1 MIVLNVKQRVGQ
13 VRDYSRKA
21 AVRGEGSAMDGL
33 ENRLPVSVL
42 TGFLGSGKTT
52 LLNRVLRD
60 PAMDETAVIV
70 NEFGEIGLD
79 HALMEKASDDVI
91 LMASGCLCCT
101 VRGELL
107 ETLDNLA
114 YRRDKGEVPPFRRIL
129 VETTGLA
136 DPAPILQGLIYDVG
150 MMEQFRIGPV
160 VTMVDAVHGALTLDQ
175 HREAVKQVAVAD
187 RLVLSKTDLTDAATV
202 EALAARLRQLNPAAP
217 LFRTGQD
224 GVTPEKLFGGAGF
237 ELDDKI
243 SEVRDW
249 IDQEAEAHR
258 DHGHDHHGHD
268 HGHGQ
273 DANDPNRHDDRIRA
287 YCYTFE
293 KPLIFEDTMIWL
305 EQISGR
311 YGENILRIKGLLNV
325 AGRDQPVAVH
335 GVHYLQHPPVTL
347 VKWPDDDRRSR
358 LVFILRDIDRAAIE
372 EGMPITNK

>member
-1 MIVLNVKQRVGQ
+1 
-13 VRDYSRKA
+13 
-21 AVRGEGSAMDGL
+21 MDGL

-52 LLNRVLRD
+52 LLNRMLRD
-60 PAMDETAVIV
+60 PAMDGTAVIV

-91 LMASGCLCCT
+91 LMASGCLCCNM
-101 VRGELL
+101 RGELL

-114 YRRDKGEVPPFRRIL
+114 YRREKGEIPQFRRIL

-150 MMEQFRIGPV
+150 MMELFRIGPV
-160 VTMVDAVHGALTLDQ
+160 VTMVDAVHGVRTLDE

-187 RLVLSKTDLTDAATV
+187 RLILSKIDLAKPDAIT
-202 EALAARLRQLNPAAP
+202 ALTARLKRLNPSAP
-217 LFRTGQD
+217 LFRAGSE
-224 GVTPEKLFGGAGF
+224 GVSPDKLFGGAGF

-249 IDQEAEAHR
+249 IDQEAHAGHA
-258 DHGHDHHGHD
+258 HGHDHDHD
-268 HGHGQ
+268 HTHAQ
-273 DANDPNRHDDRIRA
+273 DAADPNRHDDRIRA
-287 YCYTFE
+287 FCYTFDQ
-293 KPLIFEDTMIWL
+293 PLNFEDTMIWL

-311 YGENILRIKGLLNV
+311 HGENVLRIKGLLNI

-335 GVHYLQHPPVTL
+335 GVHYLQHPPVPL
-347 VKWPDDDRRSR
+347 AKWPDDDRRSR
-358 LVFILRDIDRAAIE
+358 LVFILRDLDRAAIE
-372 EGMPITNK
+372 EGMPK

>member
-1 MIVLNVKQRVGQ
+1 
-13 VRDYSRKA
+13 
-21 AVRGEGSAMDGL
+21 MDGL

-79 HALMEKASDDVI
+79 HALMEKASDDII

-114 YRRDKGEVPPFRRIL
+114 YRRDKGEIPNFRRIL

-160 VTMVDAVHGALTLDQ
+160 VTMVDAVHGARTLDE

-187 RLVLSKTDLTDAATV
+187 RLILSKIDLAKPETV
-202 EALAARLRQLNPAAP
+202 EPLVSRLKLLNPAAP
-217 LFRTGQD
+217 LFRAGRESVSPD
-224 GVTPEKLFGGAGF
+224 KLFGGAGF

-249 IDQEAEAHR
+249 IDREAHAH
-258 DHGHDHHGHD
+258 DHDHAHGHDHHD

-273 DANDPNRHDDRIRA
+273 DANDPNRHDERIRA
-287 YCYTFE
+287 YCYTFD
-293 KPLIFEDTMIWL
+293 KTLNFEDTMIWL

-325 AGRDQPVAVH
+325 EGRDGPVVVH

-347 VKWPDDDRRSR
+347 AKWPDDDRRSR
-358 LVFILRDIDRAAIE
+358 LVFILRDMDRAAIE
-372 EGMPITNK
+372 EGMPK

>member
-1 MIVLNVKQRVGQ
+1 
-13 VRDYSRKA
+13 
-21 AVRGEGSAMDGL
+21 MDGL

-114 YRRDKGEVPPFRRIL
+114 YRRDKGEIPNFRRIL

-150 MMEQFRIGPV
+150 MMELFRIGPV
-160 VTMVDAVHGALTLDQ
+160 VTMVDAVHGTKTLDE

-187 RLVLSKTDLTDAATV
+187 RLVLSKTDLAAPDAV
-202 EALAARLRQLNPAAP
+202 PALIARLKQLNPGAP
-217 LFRTGQD
+217 LFQTGGD
-224 GVTPEKLFGGAGF
+224 KVPPEKLFGGAGF

-243 SEVRDW
+243 SEVRQW
-249 IDQEAEAHR
+249 IDEEAHH
-258 DHGHDHHGHD
+258 DHDHHEHEALD
-268 HGHGQ
+268 R
-273 DANDPNRHDDRIRA
+273 NRHDDRIRA
-287 YCYTFE
+287 YCYTFDQ
-293 KPLIFEDTMIWL
+293 PLSFEDTMIWL
-305 EQISGR
+305 EKISGR
-311 YGENILRIKGLLNV
+311 YGENLLRMKGLLNV
-325 AGRDQPVAVH
+325 AGRDAPVAVN

-347 VKWPDDDRRSR
+347 ARWPDEDRRSR
-358 LVFILRDIDRAAIE
+358 LVFILRDLDRGAVE
-372 EGMPITNK
+372 EGMPNTETKT

>member
-1 MIVLNVKQRVGQ
+1 
-13 VRDYSRKA
+13 
-21 AVRGEGSAMDGL
+21 MDGL

-114 YRRDKGEVPPFRRIL
+114 YRRDKGEIPNFRRIL

-150 MMEQFRIGPV
+150 MMELFRIGPV
-160 VTMVDAVHGALTLDQ
+160 VTMVDAVHGVRTLDE

-187 RLVLSKTDLTDAATV
+187 RLVLSKID
-202 EALAARLRQLNPAAP
+202 LAAPDSIPALISRLKQLNPAAP
-217 LFRTGQD
+217 LFQTGGD
-224 GVTPEKLFGGAGF
+224 TVSPEKLFGGAGF

-243 SEVRDW
+243 SEVRAW
-249 IDQEAEAHR
+249 IDEEAHAHR
-258 DHGHDHHGHD
+258 DHDHDEHDHEHGHEALD
-268 HGHGQ
+268 R
-273 DANDPNRHDDRIRA
+273 NRHDDRIRA
-287 YCYTFE
+287 YCYTFDR
-293 KPLIFEDTMIWL
+293 PLNFEDTMIWL

-311 YGENILRIKGLLNV
+311 HGENVLRMKGLLNIV
-325 AGRDQPVAVH
+325 GRDAPVAVH

-347 VKWPDDDRRSR
+347 SRWPDDDRRSR
-358 LVFILRDIDRAAIE
+358 LVFILRDLDRSAVE
-372 EGMPITNK
+372 EGMPK

>member
-1 MIVLNVKQRVGQ
+1 
-13 VRDYSRKA
+13 
-21 AVRGEGSAMDGL
+21 MDGL

-114 YRRDKGEVPPFRRIL
+114 YRREKGEIPPFRRVL

-150 MMEQFRIGPV
+150 MMEMFRIGPV
-160 VTMVDAVHGALTLDQ
+160 VTMVDALHGVRTLNE

-187 RLVLSKTDLTDAATV
+187 RLVLSKIDLAAPADIA
-202 EALAARLRQLNPAAP
+202 ALTARLRALNPGAP
-217 LFRTGQD
+217 LFEAGPAGLAPDR
-224 GVTPEKLFGGAGF
+224 LFGGAGF

-249 IDQEAEAHR
+249 IDQEAHAF
-258 DHGHDHHGHD
+258 HGEHDHDHD
-268 HGHGQ
+268 HEAL
-273 DANDPNRHDDRIRA
+273 DRNRHDDRIHA
-287 YCYTFE
+287 FCYTFD
-293 KPLIFEDTMIWL
+293 KPLNFEDTMIWL
-305 EQISGR
+305 EHISGR
-311 YGENILRIKGLLNV
+311 HGEDVLRIKGLLNIV
-325 AGRDQPVAVH
+325 GRDAPVAVH

-347 VKWPDDDRRSR
+347 ARWPDDDRRSR
-358 LVFILRDIDRAAIE
+358 LVFILRDLDRSVIE
-372 EGMPITNK
+372 AEMPK

>member
-1 MIVLNVKQRVGQ
+1 
-13 VRDYSRKA
+13 
-21 AVRGEGSAMDGL
+21 MDEL
-33 ENRLPVSVL
+33 AKRLPVSVL

-114 YRRDKGEVPPFRRIL
+114 YRREKGEIPNFRRVL

-136 DPAPILQGLIYDVG
+136 DPAPILQGLIYDMG

-160 VTMVDAVHGALTLDQ
+160 VTMVDAVHGAQTLDE

-187 RLVLSKTDLTDAATV
+187 RLILSKIDLAKPDTV
-202 EALAARLRQLNPAAP
+202 APLIARLKRLNPGAP
-217 LFRTGQD
+217 LFEAGPD
-224 GVTPEKLFGGAGF
+224 SVSSEKLFGGAGF

-249 IDQEAEAHR
+249 IDQEAHAHGH
-258 DHGHDHHGHD
+258 DGHGHDHAHGHD
-268 HGHGQ
+268 HGQ
-273 DANDPNRHDDRIRA
+273 NANDPNRHDDRIAA
-287 YCYTFE
+287 YCYTFD
-293 KPLIFEDTMIWL
+293 KPLNFEDTMIWL

-311 YGENILRIKGLLNV
+311 YGENVLRIKGLMNF
-325 AGRDQPVAVH
+325 AGREAPTAVH

-347 VKWPDDDRRSR
+347 ARWPDDDRRSR
-358 LVFILRDIDRAAIE
+358 LVFILRDTDRSAIE
-372 EGMPITNK
+372 EGMPK

>member
-1 MIVLNVKQRVGQ
+1 
-13 VRDYSRKA
+13 
-21 AVRGEGSAMDGL
+21 MDGL

-91 LMASGCLCCT
+91 LMAPGCLCCT

-114 YRRDKGEVPPFRRIL
+114 YRREKGEVPPFRRIL

-150 MMEQFRIGPV
+150 MMELFRIGPV
-160 VTMVDAVHGALTLDQ
+160 VTMVDALHGARTLDE

-187 RLVLSKTDLTDAATV
+187 RLILSKTDLATADAVTALTV
-202 EALAARLRQLNPAAP
+202 RLKTLNPAAP
-217 LFRTGQD
+217 LFRAGRD
-224 GVTPEKLFGGAGF
+224 SVSPETLFGGAGF

-249 IDQEAEAHR
+249 IDQEAHAAR
-258 DHGHDHHGHD
+258 DHEHDHDHD
-268 HGHGQ
+268 AL
-273 DANDPNRHDDRIRA
+273 DRNRHDDRIRA
-287 YCYTFE
+287 FCYTFE
-293 KPLIFEDTMIWL
+293 KPLNFEDTMIWL

-325 AGRDQPVAVH
+325 TGRDRPVAVH
-335 GVHYLQHPPVTL
+335 GVHYLQHPPVPL
-347 VKWPDDDRRSR
+347 AKWPDDDRRSR
-358 LVFILRDIDRAAIE
+358 LVFILRDLDRAAVE
-372 EGMPITNK
+372 EGMPK

>member
-1 MIVLNVKQRVGQ
+1 
-13 VRDYSRKA
+13 
-21 AVRGEGSAMDGL
+21 MDGL

-114 YRRDKGEVPPFRRIL
+114 YRREKGEVPPFRRIL

-160 VTMVDAVHGALTLDQ
+160 VTMVDALHGGRTLDE

-187 RLVLSKTDLTDAATV
+187 RLILSKIDLATADAVT
-202 EALAARLRQLNPAAP
+202 ALTARLKQLNPGAP
-217 LFRTGQD
+217 LFQAGSE
-224 GVTPEKLFGGAGF
+224 GASPERLFGGAGF
-237 ELDDKI
+237 DLDDKI

-249 IDQEAEAHR
+249 IDQEAHAHHDHDHDHDQ
-258 DHGHDHHGHD
+258 DHGGHHHGQ
-268 HGHGQ
+268 GQ
-273 DANDPNRHDDRIRA
+273 DASDPNRHDDRIRA
-287 YCYTFE
+287 YCYTFD
-293 KPLIFEDTMIWL
+293 KPLNFEDTMIWL
-305 EQISGR
+305 ERISGQ
-311 YGENILRIKGLLNV
+311 YGENILRIKGLMNF
-325 AGRDQPVAVH
+325 AGREQPVAVH
-335 GVHYLQHPPVTL
+335 GVHYLQHPPVPL
-347 VKWPDDDRRSR
+347 AKWPDDDRRSR
-358 LVFILRDIDRAAIE
+358 LVFILRDLDRSVVEAE
-372 EGMPITNK
+372 MPK

>member
-1 MIVLNVKQRVGQ
+1 
-13 VRDYSRKA
+13 
-21 AVRGEGSAMDGL
+21 MDGL

-114 YRRDKGEVPPFRRIL
+114 YRRDKGEIPAFRRIL

-150 MMEQFRIGPV
+150 MMELFSIGPV
-160 VTMVDAVHGALTLDQ
+160 VTMVDAVHGAKTLDE

-187 RLVLSKTDLTDAATV
+187 RLVLSKTDL
-202 EALAARLRQLNPAAP
+202 AARDAIPALIARLKQLNPGAP
-217 LFRTGQD
+217 LFQAGGEPAAPD
-224 GVTPEKLFGGAGF
+224 LLFGGAGF

-249 IDQEAEAHR
+249 IDQEAHAH
-258 DHGHDHHGHD
+258 HNHDHAHGPN

-287 YCYTFE
+287 YCYTFDQ
-293 KPLIFEDTMIWL
+293 PLNFEDTMIWL
-305 EQISGR
+305 ERISGR
-311 YGENILRIKGLLNV
+311 CGEHLLRMKGLLNI
-325 AGRDQPVAVH
+325 AGRDAPLAVH

-347 VKWPDDDRRSR
+347 ARWPDEDRRSR
-358 LVFILRDIDRAAIE
+358 LVFILRDLDHAAVE
-372 EGMPITNK
+372 EGMPK

>member
-1 MIVLNVKQRVGQ
+1 
-13 VRDYSRKA
+13 
-21 AVRGEGSAMDGL
+21 MDGL

-60 PAMDETAVIV
+60 PAMDDTAVIV

-114 YRRDKGEVPPFRRIL
+114 YRREKGEIPQFRRVL

-150 MMEQFRIGPV
+150 MMELFRIGPV
-160 VTMVDAVHGALTLDQ
+160 VTMVDALHGTRTLDE
-175 HREAVKQVAVAD
+175 HREAMKQVAVAD
-187 RLVLSKTDLTDAATV
+187 RLILSKTDLATADAVAT
-202 EALAARLRQLNPAAP
+202 LTARLRRLNPAAP
-217 LFRTGQD
+217 LFQAGRD
-224 GVTPEKLFGGAGF
+224 GISPDKLFGGAGF

-249 IDQEAEAHR
+249 IDEEAREP
-258 DHGHDHHGHD
+258 HDHDHD
-268 HGHGQ
+268 HAH
-273 DANDPNRHDDRIRA
+273 DHAHDSLDPNRHDDRIQA
-287 YCYTFE
+287 YCYTFDE
-293 KPLIFEDTMIWL
+293 PLNFEDTMIWL
-305 EQISGR
+305 EHISGTH
-311 YGENILRIKGLLNV
+311 GENVLRIKGLMNF
-325 AGRDQPVAVH
+325 AGREVPTAVH

-347 VKWPDDDRRSR
+347 ARWPDADRRSR
-358 LVFILRDIDRAAIE
+358 LVFILRDLDRSVLEA
-372 EGMPITNK
+372 GMPK

>member
-1 MIVLNVKQRVGQ
+1 
-13 VRDYSRKA
+13 
-21 AVRGEGSAMDGL
+21 MDGL

-114 YRRDKGEVPPFRRIL
+114 YRRDKGEIPNFRRIL

-150 MMEQFRIGPV
+150 MMELFRIGPV
-160 VTMVDAVHGALTLDQ
+160 VTMVDAVHGARSLDE

-187 RLVLSKTDLTDAATV
+187 RLVLSKTDLAPRDSV
-202 EALAARLRQLNPAAP
+202 PALITRLRQLNPGAP
-217 LFRTGQD
+217 LFQAGGD
-224 GVTPEKLFGGAGF
+224 AVSPDKLFGGAGF

-249 IDQEAEAHR
+249 IDEEAHA
-258 DHGHDHHGHD
+258 HHGHD
-268 HGHGQ
+268 HEAHGH
-273 DANDPNRHDDRIRA
+273 DHEHEALDRNRHDDRIRA
-287 YCYTFE
+287 YCYTFDR
-293 KPLIFEDTMIWL
+293 PLNFEDAMIWL

-311 YGENILRIKGLLNV
+311 YGENVLRMKGLLNV
-325 AGRDQPVAVH
+325 TGRDAPVAVH

-347 VKWPDDDRRSR
+347 ARWPDDDRRSR
-358 LVFILRDIDRAAIE
+358 LVFILRDLDRAAVE
-372 EGMPITNK
+372 AGMPK

>member
-1 MIVLNVKQRVGQ
+1 
-13 VRDYSRKA
+13 
-21 AVRGEGSAMDGL
+21 MDGL

-79 HALMEKASDDVI
+79 HALMEKASDDII

-114 YRRDKGEVPPFRRIL
+114 YRREKGEIPNFRRIL

-160 VTMVDAVHGALTLDQ
+160 VTMVDAVHGAQALDE

-187 RLVLSKTDLTDAATV
+187 RLVLSKIDLAKPETIEPLV
-202 EALAARLRQLNPAAP
+202 KRLTLLNPGAP
-217 LFRTGQD
+217 LFRAGRD
-224 GVTPEKLFGGAGF
+224 SVSPDKLFGGAGF

-243 SEVRDW
+243 SEVREW
-249 IDQEAEAHR
+249 IDQEAHA
-258 DHGHDHHGHD
+258 HHGHD
-268 HGHGQ
+268 HGHDHHDHDHGRSHDQ

-287 YCYTFE
+287 YCYTFD
-293 KPLIFEDTMIWL
+293 KPLNFEDTMIWL

-325 AGRDQPVAVH
+325 TGRDAPVVVH

-347 VKWPDDDRRSR
+347 AKWPDDDRRSR
-358 LVFILRDIDRAAIE
+358 LVFILRDMDRGPIE
-372 EGMPITNK
+372 EGMPK

>member
-1 MIVLNVKQRVGQ
+1 
-13 VRDYSRKA
+13 
-21 AVRGEGSAMDGL
+21 MDGL

-114 YRRDKGEVPPFRRIL
+114 YRREKGEIPPFRRIL

-136 DPAPILQGLIYDVG
+136 DPAPILQGLIYDIG

-160 VTMVDAVHGALTLDQ
+160 VTMVDAVHGARTLDE

-187 RLVLSKTDLTDAATV
+187 RLILSKTDLASPEAV
-202 EALAARLRQLNPAAP
+202 EELTARLRRLNPAAP
-217 LFRTGQD
+217 LFRTGKE
-224 GVTPEKLFGGAGF
+224 GLAPEKLFGGAGF

-249 IDQEAEAHR
+249 IDEEARAEHA
-258 DHGHDHHGHD
+258 HDHAEGGDADGHKA
-268 HGHGQ
+268 HEHEH
-273 DANDPNRHDDRIRA
+273 ATLDPNRHDERIRA
-287 YCYTFE
+287 FCYTFE
-293 KPLIFEDTMIWL
+293 RPLEFGPTMEWL
-305 EQISGR
+305 ERISGR
-311 YGENILRIKGLLNV
+311 HGENILRIKGLLNI
-325 AGRDQPVAVH
+325 AGREQPVAVH
-335 GVHYLQHPPVTL
+335 GVHYLQHPPVPL
-347 VKWPDDDRRSR
+347 ERWPDNDRSSR
-358 LVFILRDIDRAAIE
+358 LVFIVRDMDRAPIE
-372 EGMPITNK
+372 EGMPN

>member
-1 MIVLNVKQRVGQ
+1 
-13 VRDYSRKA
+13 
-21 AVRGEGSAMDGL
+21 MDGL

-114 YRRDKGEVPPFRRIL
+114 YRREKGEVPPFRRIL

-150 MMEQFRIGPV
+150 MMELFHIGPV
-160 VTMVDAVHGALTLDQ
+160 VTMVDAVHGARTLDE
-175 HREAVKQVAVAD
+175 HREAVKQIAVAD
-187 RLVLSKTDLTDAATV
+187 RLILSKIDLAKPETIEPLV
-202 EALAARLRQLNPAAP
+202 SRLKLLNPSAP
-217 LFRTGQD
+217 LFRAGRESVSPD
-224 GVTPEKLFGGAGF
+224 KLFGGAGF
-237 ELDDKI
+237 DLDDKI

-249 IDQEAEAHR
+249 IDQEAHAH
-258 DHGHDHHGHD
+258 HDHDHAHD
-268 HGHGQ
+268 YGHGQ
-273 DANDPNRHDDRIRA
+273 DANDPNRHDERIRA
-287 YCYTFE
+287 YCFTFD
-293 KPLIFEDTMIWL
+293 KPLNFEDTMIWL

-325 AGRDQPVAVH
+325 TSRDGPVVVH
-335 GVHYLQHPPVTL
+335 GIHYLQHPPVTL
-347 VKWPDDDRRSR
+347 ARWPDDDRRSR
-358 LVFILRDIDRAAIE
+358 LVFILRDMERSMIE
-372 EGMPITNK
+372 EGMPK

>member
-1 MIVLNVKQRVGQ
+1 
-13 VRDYSRKA
+13 
-21 AVRGEGSAMDGL
+21 MDGL

-187 RLVLSKTDLTDAATV
+187 RLVLSKIDLAKPETV
-202 EALAARLRQLNPAAP
+202 EPLVGRLKLLNPSAP
-217 LFRTGQD
+217 LFRAGRES
-224 GVTPEKLFGGAGF
+224 VPPETLFGGAGF

-249 IDQEAEAHR
+249 IDAEAQAHPG
-258 DHGHDHHGHD
+258 HGHDHDDHDHD
-268 HGHGQ
+268 HGHAHGQ

-287 YCYTFE
+287 YCYTFDE
-293 KPLIFEDTMIWL
+293 PLEFAPTLEWL
-305 EQISGR
+305 ERISGR
-311 YGENILRIKGLLNV
+311 HGENILRIKGLLNIN
-325 AGRDQPVAVH
+325 GRDQPVAVH
-335 GVHYLQHPPVTL
+335 GVHYLQHPPVHL
-347 VKWPDDDRRSR
+347 QRWPDDDRRSR
-358 LVFILRDIDRAAIE
+358 LVFIVRDIDRAAIE
-372 EGMPITNK
+372 EGMPKHN